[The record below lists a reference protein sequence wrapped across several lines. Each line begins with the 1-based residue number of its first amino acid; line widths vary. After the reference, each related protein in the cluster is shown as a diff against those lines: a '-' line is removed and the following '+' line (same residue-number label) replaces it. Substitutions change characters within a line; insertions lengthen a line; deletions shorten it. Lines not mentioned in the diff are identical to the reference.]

1 MNNKQRV
8 KKIRDYAELAQVSY
22 FYFDL
27 LKDSNGIPRK
37 IYELDS
43 NGNKIKD
50 EKYPRG
56 YKEME
61 VTLEHIVNKK
71 YQGQEVL
78 INLQQ
83 GDDIFTEM
91 KNSAKEV
98 FNFDKLNGEFGEIQT
113 QRFFSRYDLLI
124 HQPNTES
131 GFSATLFQN
140 KETKEYTLAIRGTEP
155 SDTGDLKTDAR
166 MALGY
171 IPQGQY
177 NDMLRFYNQ
186 CKAKY
191 PAMIES
197 KSLNIVGHSLGG
209 CLAQML
215 VLSLCDDIDE
225 ANINEIYTFNSHL
238 ESKKVV

>member
-1 MNNKQRV
+1 MNNKQRI
-8 KKIRDYAELAQVSY
+8 KKIRDYAELAQASY

-27 LKDSNGIPRK
+27 LKDSQGIPRK
-37 IYELDS
+37 IYGLDS

-56 YKEME
+56 YKEIE

-113 QRFFSRYDLLI
+113 QRFFERYDLLI

-131 GFSATLFQN
+131 GFSATLLSEKNKRIQN
-140 KETKEYTLAIRGTEP
+140 
-155 SDTGDLKTDAR
+155 LK
-166 MALGY
+166 
-171 IPQGQY
+171 Q
-177 NDMLRFYNQ
+177 
-186 CKAKY
+186 
-191 PAMIES
+191 
-197 KSLNIVGHSLGG
+197 
-209 CLAQML
+209 
-215 VLSLCDDIDE
+215 
-225 ANINEIYTFNSHL
+225 
-238 ESKKVV
+238 

>member
-1 MNNKQRV
+1 MNNKQRI
-8 KKIRDYAELAQVSY
+8 KKIRDYAELAQASY

-98 FNFDKLNGEFGEIQT
+98 FNFDKLNGEFGKIQAK
-113 QRFFSRYDLLI
+113 RFFEKYDLLK
-124 HQPNTES
+124 HCPNTHS

-140 KETKEYTLAIRGTEP
+140 KETKEYTLAIRGTEFKLEQIK
-155 SDTGDLKTDAR
+155 DLINDYYIGINNDNNGKTA
-166 MALGY
+166 
-171 IPQGQY
+171 
-177 NDMLRFYNQ
+177 
-186 CKAKY
+186 
-191 PAMIES
+191 
-197 KSLNIVGHSLGG
+197 
-209 CLAQML
+209 
-215 VLSLCDDIDE
+215 
-225 ANINEIYTFNSHL
+225 
-238 ESKKVV
+238 SKKKESY